1 MEYHCDKYDYG
12 TTIFYNNGKTI
23 IMMHDQSFLN
33 NYFANHWQSSI
44 EHYVYSGLNIIE
56 KIPTEARVLDVG
68 CGTNPFKGLIKNL
81 VGIDPARQEADII
94 TTIEDYKPTELF
106 DIAFCFGSINFGND
120 TTILKQISS
129 VVNCL
134 KEKSTIYWRCNPGLY
149 DHKNKLC
156 EKIDFYP
163 WTFERLSFYA
173 NFFGYTMQNP
183 VKDTDG
189 KNIRLYCEWI
199 KN

>member
-1 MEYHCDKYDYG
+1 
-12 TTIFYNNGKTI
+12 
-23 IMMHDQSFLN
+23 MHNQSFLN
-33 NYFANHWQSSI
+33 NYFANNWQSSI

-56 KIPTEARVLDVG
+56 KIPAEARVLDVG

-120 TTILKQISS
+120 ITILKQISS

-149 DHKNKLC
+149 DHKDELC
-156 EKIDFYP
+156 EKINFYP

-173 NFFGYTMQNP
+173 NFFGYTMHNSAR
-183 VKDTDG
+183 DTDG

>member
-1 MEYHCDKYDYG
+1 MKQHCDKYDYR
-12 TTIFYNNGKTI
+12 TKIFYNSGKTI

-33 NYFANHWQSSI
+33 NYFANNWQSSI
-44 EHYVYSGLNIIE
+44 EHYVYSGLHIAQ
-56 KIPTEARVLDVG
+56 KIPAEARVLDVG

-81 VGIDPARQEADII
+81 VGIDPATQEADII

-120 TTILKQISS
+120 LTILKQISS

-134 KEKSTIYWRCNPGLY
+134 KETSTIYWRCNPGLN
-149 DHKNKLC
+149 DHKDELC
-156 EKIDFYP
+156 EKINFYP

-173 NFFGYTMQNP
+173 NFFGYTMQNSA
-183 VKDTDG
+183 KDTNG